1 LHGTCSPQ
9 VFMLTLQN
17 FRKKVQQNI
26 SPRSRHRFILQN
38 GQSPVAGFAGL
49 SVVRSLLPHP
59 TTRNPNGAAGYRP
72 PPLVF
77 SPHVCPK
84 R

>member
-26 SPRSRHRFILQN
+26 SPRSCHRFILQN
-38 GQSPVAGFAGL
+38 GQSPETDE
-49 SVVRSLLPHP
+49 S
-59 TTRNPNGAAGYRP
+59 
-72 PPLVF
+72 
-77 SPHVCPK
+77 VCPW
-84 R
+84 RLAISGC